1 MLTDSSVK
9 LLFYCYTGFQRLD
22 YVLPKIVI
30 PLEVRNIVK
39 YFTIQGE
46 AHEYIVI

>member
-1 MLTDSSVK
+1 MFTDSSVI
-9 LLFYCYTGFQRLD
+9 LLLTFYTGFQRLD
-22 YVLPKIVI
+22 YVLQKHFI

-46 AHEYIVI
+46 AHE